1 MSVRKETTNRL
12 TLHRTCGTCGKQIVT
27 TADTPWIR
35 QMPRDGKKQATTYF
49 CGETCYAGSYKHI
62 GWYDGKAE
70 ERRRA
75 REAARDNRERCRRYN
90 EAHREERRE
99 YARKRRQENPGLAAA
114 ESAFYRKKRQLMR
127 DTENQACHGIM
138 PV

>member
-1 MSVRKETTNRL
+1 MSVRRDTTNRL

-35 QMPRDGKKQATTYF
+35 QMPRDGKTQATTYF
-49 CGETCYAGSYKHI
+49 CCEKCYAASYKHI
-62 GWYDGKAE
+62 GWFDGKAN

-99 YARKRRQENPGLAAA
+99 YARRRRQEHPELAAA
-114 ESAFYRKKRQLMR
+114 DSAFYRRKRKLV
-127 DTENQACHGIM
+127 TKEETA
-138 PV
+138 